1 MDNAGMTN
9 APPDAKLSRLLS
21 LSVHEF
27 RSPISVVSGYL
38 RMVLKDPTG
47 SLDERYKRM
56 LEEAD
61 KSCSRLATLV
71 SEMSDLSALE
81 AGTAS
86 FKKAPVDIRALLSE
100 TIRGLSPLTDR
111 TVEVELT
118 TGEGPAVVQ
127 GDAPRLKAAIGA
139 ILYGV
144 RREIVNDDKLMVEE
158 RYAPFRGNPGSWIS
172 IADGETIDAVR
183 AAEPD
188 RLTTFDEWRGGCG
201 LSLAIARRIID
212 GHNGT
217 VWSAADVPRSAVIAL
232 PH

>member
-47 SLDERYKRM
+47 SLDDRYKRM
-56 LEEAD
+56 LEEAE
-61 KSCSRLATLV
+61 KSCARLATLV
-71 SEMSDLSALE
+71 GEMSDLSALE

-100 TIRGLSPLTDR
+100 TIGGLSPLTDR
-111 TVEVELT
+111 TVEVQLT

-127 GDAPRLKAAIGA
+127 GDAPRLKSAVGA
-139 ILYGV
+139 ILHGL
-144 RREIVNDDKLMVEE
+144 RREIVNDDKLMVNE
-158 RYAPFRGNPGSWIS
+158 RYAPFRGSPASWIT
-172 IADGETIDAVR
+172 IADGGNIEAVR
-183 AAEPD
+183 ATD
-188 RLTTFDEWRGGCG
+188 VGGLTTFDEWRGG
-201 LSLAIARRIID
+201 
-212 GHNGT
+212 
-217 VWSAADVPRSAVIAL
+217 
-232 PH
+232 